1 MVQSIRFLGYPME
14 SESILCSIGQAHS
27 KLLRTCWLSCTTC
40 YIFHWIHFKIQ
51 CCPWGCY
58 DENVCVLLERW
69 CIRLVLCP
77 TLGEICQWWNR
88 LSIVVSESLDDC
100 SPREIYLTWVW
111 STKFASIGMLS
122 MLNILKDHN
131 LHMFWLRF
139 VIDWERIL
147 IIWCLHMTITPW
159 RIYWLKI
166 NEKYDA
172 CRFLLGFFIEIRMNQ
187 PPSNKWQ

>member
-1 MVQSIRFLGYPME
+1 MVQSIRFLGYFRE
-14 SESILCSIGQAHS
+14 SESILCSILAQAHS
-27 KLLRTCWLSCTTC
+27 KLLGTCWLSRIAC

-51 CCPWGCY
+51 CFPWWCY
-58 DENVCVLLERW
+58 DEYVCVFLGRW

-77 TLGEICQWWNR
+77 TLGKICQWWNM

-100 SPREIYLTWVW
+100 SPREKFFSLVW
-111 STKFASIGMLS
+111 SRHFASIGMLAMS
-122 MLNILKDHN
+122 NILKDHN

-139 VIDWERIL
+139 VIDWERSL
-147 IIWCLHMTITPW
+147 IIWCLHMIVTPW

-172 CRFLLGFFIEIRMNQ
+172 CISLSSFIIEIRIKQ
-187 PPSNKWQ
+187 PARNKP